1 MSNYTAQEIKKLRE
15 ATGAGFLDCKN
26 ALDEAE
32 GDYEKARHLI
42 ERGTEPQRKLEEEI
56 KSSKDE
62 TASRKKM
69 QYLEQQKAS
78 KITSV
83 ESEIAMLKREISEIK
98 KAHNALIATLERAA
112 ANEKERAAASEKS
125 SSKNSRVQPVVY
137 GTYFIGDFS
146 G

>member
-1 MSNYTAQEIKKLRE
+1 MTNYTAQEIKKLRD

-32 GDYEKARHLI
+32 GDYEKARQLL
-42 ERGTEPQRKLEEEI
+42 ESGTEPQRRLEEEI
-56 KSSKDE
+56 KSRKNE
-62 TASRKKM
+62 TAAKRKI
-69 QYLEQQKAS
+69 QYIEHQKAS
-78 KITSV
+78 KIASV
-83 ESEIAMLKREISEIK
+83 ELEIEMLKREISEIK
-98 KAHNALIATLERAA
+98 KAHNALIASLERAA
-112 ANEKERAAASEKS
+112 ANEKS